1 MEILEKIKKLSEKN
15 LEELFKE
22 LNFSFDGLSKKEV
35 EKRLKIYGKN
45 IIESYQIQFLEIF
58 KRNFFNFFNL
68 LLLFSILI
76 SFILERGLETFFIF
90 LFFIFSLIVGVYQD
104 YKSNDLLRKLLK
116 FFKKYSLVK
125 RNGNWEKIESEFIVP
140 GDYIKIKSGEQVP
153 ADIRIIKAENV
164 LVDESILTGESE
176 PITKTE
182 KIIKEFSNILF
193 SGTYLLKGE
202 AEGIVILTG
211 KESYLGNLAKGTI
224 EIKKETA
231 YEKIL
236 DDFAKKITYLGFFLG
251 ILIVFLNFFK
261 PQPIPLKEILIF
273 IIVLIVA
280 IVPEFLPAMTVL
292 TLSLSTFRLSKKGGL
307 IKRLSAIE
315 DLGSVEILCTDKTGT
330 ITTNELK
337 LNKIISE
344 NEKDFIKYFLLDYYF
359 LKDLTPYEKA
369 ILEKY
374 GLPNYDEFELIEN
387 LPFDPI
393 LRIEKLIV
401 KEKNINQTL
410 EIIKG
415 APEEIIKICF
425 PNGNKEKLEEFEK
438 EDKSG
443 FRTLALALKKEN
455 DFIYLGLASFEDPLK
470 ESSFEAINLAKKLNL
485 EIKILTGDSP
495 FVAKKVALELG
506 LIKENDDVILG
517 EKLRNLEKEKL
528 KEIIK
533 NNKVFARVL
542 PEDKLKI
549 IEILQEEKFVAF
561 LGEGINDALALKKV
575 NVALVVDS
583 ASDITKQEADIVLLK
598 KDLKTIV
605 DTIYEGRKSIENIGK
620 YIKHTM
626 SDNFGNVFS
635 VSLLTLYLPF
645 VPLLPIQ
652 ILLTN
657 FLTDIPLISFAN
669 DNVETKEIK
678 KPVKFSNRELII
690 LLLGL
695 GLVAGLSNILGYLL
709 VKNESPEIIRTTIFT
724 ITTFTG
730 LLVSYSIRTK
740 SFFLKSKPSK
750 SFFIFTLMGFVLA
763 FLFLN
768 LSYFQKIF
776 GFVNLPPT
784 ILLKTSFILIFF
796 ILFTEVFKIYFYKK
810 YPQSI

>member
-22 LNFSFDGLSKKEV
+22 LNFSFDGLSEKEL

-76 SFILERGLETFFIF
+76 SFILARGLETFFIF

-236 DDFAKKITYLGFFLG
+236 DDFAKKISYLGFFLG

-273 IIVLIVA
+273 IIVLIIA

-292 TLSLSTFRLSKKGGL
+292 TLSLAAFRLSKKGGL

-344 NEKDFIKYFLLDYYF
+344 NE
-359 LKDLTPYEKA
+359 
-369 ILEKY
+369 
-374 GLPNYDEFELIEN
+374 
-387 LPFDPI
+387 
-393 LRIEKLIV
+393 
-401 KEKNINQTL
+401 
-410 EIIKG
+410 
-415 APEEIIKICF
+415 
-425 PNGNKEKLEEFEK
+425 
-438 EDKSG
+438 
-443 FRTLALALKKEN
+443 
-455 DFIYLGLASFEDPLK
+455 
-470 ESSFEAINLAKKLNL
+470 
-485 EIKILTGDSP
+485 
-495 FVAKKVALELG
+495 
-506 LIKENDDVILG
+506 
-517 EKLRNLEKEKL
+517 
-528 KEIIK
+528 
-533 NNKVFARVL
+533 
-542 PEDKLKI
+542 
-549 IEILQEEKFVAF
+549 
-561 LGEGINDALALKKV
+561 
-575 NVALVVDS
+575 
-583 ASDITKQEADIVLLK
+583 
-598 KDLKTIV
+598 
-605 DTIYEGRKSIENIGK
+605 
-620 YIKHTM
+620 
-626 SDNFGNVFS
+626 
-635 VSLLTLYLPF
+635 
-645 VPLLPIQ
+645 
-652 ILLTN
+652 
-657 FLTDIPLISFAN
+657 
-669 DNVETKEIK
+669 
-678 KPVKFSNRELII
+678 
-690 LLLGL
+690 
-695 GLVAGLSNILGYLL
+695 
-709 VKNESPEIIRTTIFT
+709 
-724 ITTFTG
+724 
-730 LLVSYSIRTK
+730 
-740 SFFLKSKPSK
+740 
-750 SFFIFTLMGFVLA
+750 
-763 FLFLN
+763 
-768 LSYFQKIF
+768 
-776 GFVNLPPT
+776 
-784 ILLKTSFILIFF
+784 
-796 ILFTEVFKIYFYKK
+796 
-810 YPQSI
+810 